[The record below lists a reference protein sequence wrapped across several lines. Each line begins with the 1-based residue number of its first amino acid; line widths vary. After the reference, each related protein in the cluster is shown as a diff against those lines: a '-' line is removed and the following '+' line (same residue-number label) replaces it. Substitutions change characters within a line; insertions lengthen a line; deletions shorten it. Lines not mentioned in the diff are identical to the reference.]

1 MSWKKENI
9 RKVIHEPISG
19 EWGDEGDQVHVIRT
33 TNFCNDGSLD
43 LSELVTRNIS
53 ISKVQKKKLLFGD
66 TILEKSGGS
75 LNQPVGRVVYFNV
88 RENGKEYLCN
98 NFTTIIRAQNNVD
111 SKYLFWFLFQN
122 HSSKQTLKY
131 QNKTTGILNLK
142 TERYLDDLYI
152 PLPPLSTQ
160 QKIAAILD
168 KADELRRKDKTLL
181 EKYDALLQSIFYK
194 MFGDPVKNE
203 KGWDTK
209 TIEELVK
216 KEKHSIKR
224 GPFGGALKKEIF
236 VPSGYLVYEQYHA
249 LNNDFSF
256 ERYYIDNSKFQ
267 ELIAFEV
274 KPGDIIISCSGI
286 YLGKLAIVPENAKR
300 GIINQA
306 LLKITLDQNIISN
319 DFFIFLFSH
328 ESFRKYFFGDTRGS
342 GIPNFP
348 PMEEFKEFEFIYPP
362 ISLQNRFSTIAK
374 NIESQKLLIKSQIA
388 QSENL
393 FQTLL
398 QKAFKGELVN

>member
-75 LNQPVGRVVYFNV
+75 PNQPVGRVVYFNV

-142 TERYLDDLYI
+142 TERYLDDLEI
-152 PLPPLSTQ
+152 PLPPLYTQ

-168 KADELRRKDKTLL
+168 KADELRRKDKALL

-203 KGWDTK
+203 KGWDV
-209 TIEELVK
+209 L
-216 KEKHSIKR
+216 
-224 GPFGGALKKEIF
+224 
-236 VPSGYLVYEQYHA
+236 
-249 LNNDFSF
+249 SF
-256 ERYYIDNSKFQ
+256 AAVGRLD
-267 ELIAFEV
+267 
-274 KPGDIIISCSGI
+274 
-286 YLGKLAIVPENAKR
+286 R
-300 GIINQA
+300 GISKHRPRNAPELLGGKYPLIQTGDVANSEGYITTYKSTYSELGLKQSKLWQPGTLCITIAANIAKTGILTFEACFPDSVVGFLPNEKTNVEYIQWWLSHLQETLEATAPESAQKNIN
-306 LLKITLDQNIISN
+306 LDILRNLSLPVPPIEIQNKFKDIVNNIEQQKKQIRCQISN
-319 DFFIFLFSH
+319 SEFLF
-328 ESFRKYFFGDTRGS
+328 
-342 GIPNFP
+342 
-348 PMEEFKEFEFIYPP
+348 
-362 ISLQNRFSTIAK
+362 
-374 NIESQKLLIKSQIA
+374 
-388 QSENL
+388 QS
-393 FQTLL
+393 LL
-398 QKAFKGELVN
+398 QKAFKGELVH